1 MKFKHAKTRNKY
13 SFFFIPQQVIWP
25 SGKTLGGSSVLN
37 AMLYVRGNRQNY
49 DRWAA
54 EGAEGWSYDD
64 VFPYFIKLEDNKD
77 KEYIANGK

>member
-1 MKFKHAKTRNKY
+1 
-13 SFFFIPQQVIWP
+13 
-25 SGKTLGGSSVLN
+25 
-37 AMLYVRGNRQNY
+37 MLYVRGNRQNY

-77 KEYIANGK
+77 KEYLANGK